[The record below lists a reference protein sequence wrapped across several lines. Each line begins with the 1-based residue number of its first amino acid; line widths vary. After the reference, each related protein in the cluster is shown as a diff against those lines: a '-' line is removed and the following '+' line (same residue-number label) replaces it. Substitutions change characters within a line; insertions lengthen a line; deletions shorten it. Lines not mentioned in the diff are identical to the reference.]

1 MGKLVRFVLW
11 ISILGGAVVGL
22 LRLTAIRWWRVP
34 MDDPILGAS
43 ITPTIRPG
51 DLIVLW
57 RATPPRF
64 GSLVLCPDPEDPAH
78 LVVGRI
84 VGEAG
89 DTVTIDGDNVSVNGH
104 RAQTEF
110 VCDEATF
117 KVEDPNTGAQVEQR
131 CQVEAIGGVS
141 HQRGGILGDSPALQ
155 VSQRE
160 VGEGRVFLLSDNRL
174 YPFDSRHY
182 GAVLLEGCKESIF
195 FRLVSRA
202 GFLDMENRFTYI
214 R

>member
-1 MGKLVRFVLW
+1 MSKLVRFVLW

-43 ITPTIRPG
+43 ITPTLREG
-51 DLIVLW
+51 DLILLW

-64 GSLVLCPDPEDPAH
+64 GSLVLCPDPEEPGR
-78 LVVGRI
+78 VVIGRI
-84 VGEAG
+84 VGEPG
-89 DTVTIDGDNVSVNGH
+89 DTVTINGDDVSVNGK
-104 RAQTEF
+104 RADTEF
-110 VCDEATF
+110 VCDENTF
-117 KVEDPNTGAQVEQR
+117 KVVDPNTGSEVRQR
-131 CQVEAIGGVS
+131 CQIEAIGGVS
-141 HQRGGILGDSPALQ
+141 HQRGAIDGDSPALQ
-155 VSQRE
+155 VSERE
-160 VGEGRVFLLSDNRL
+160 VGEGRVFLLSDNRV

-182 GAVLLEGCKESIF
+182 GAVETAGCTESIF